1 MKNVSFNTQLL
12 FFFLDTRDQHVALQQ
27 LQGHLTLIGAGL
39 EQSLKFSGLR
49 ERFFKGLLIAATMEP
64 GKVIE
69 QDHPYSFR
77 YLREDR
83 VIHAFNDCCLTLGR
97 HSNFSDTIDYFM
109 DVVRQREMY
118 DNEAVYIM
126 AHLIK
131 GKSCDFIYAYIIYN
145 LPSRRWY

>member
-1 MKNVSFNTQLL
+1 
-12 FFFLDTRDQHVALQQ
+12 
-27 LQGHLTLIGAGL
+27 
-39 EQSLKFSGLR
+39 
-49 ERFFKGLLIAATMEP
+49 MEP

-131 GKSCDFIYAYIIYN
+131 GKSCDFIYAYIMKTSLSFLIKIVMLKYSN
-145 LPSRRWY
+145 GYFK